1 MQNGKEDNFTGISD
15 YKVPDKY
22 KPFGPFMKEYW
33 DHAIPFFRKNPQ
45 MDTRE
50 LNETFEE
57 SHTEQMKADFR
68 NQMIQEKIIYGEN
81 DD

>member
-1 MQNGKEDNFTGISD
+1 
-15 YKVPDKY
+15 
-22 KPFGPFMKEYW
+22 
-33 DHAIPFFRKNPQ
+33 

-50 LNETFEE
+50 LNETFEQILEE